1 MSVTRV
7 LLTAAGVGSLVLLWA
22 GPLPAMAPDRFS
34 AHMALHMGV
43 VTLAAGLLA
52 LGLAGT
58 ALDPSRRLP
67 GLFNP
72 VAASVFELFAVWG
85 WHAPA
90 LHHAARHTT
99 SVLVVE
105 QATFLVAGLW
115 LWLAAFGVGRAAR
128 SERLWT
134 GVASLL
140 FTSIHM
146 TLLGAV
152 FVLTPR
158 ALYAE
163 TTPATLWDQHLG
175 GGIML
180 LAGGISYLAGGLW
193 LALQGL
199 TRREERTV

>member
-1 MSVTRV
+1 MTRV
-7 LLTAAGVGSLVLLWA
+7 LCLSAGLLSLLLLWA
-22 GPLPAMAPDRFS
+22 GPLPSMAPDRFS
-34 AHMALHMGV
+34 AHMAMHMGV
-43 VTLAAGLLA
+43 VTLAAGLIA

-58 ALDPSRRLP
+58 AFDPSRRLP

-90 LHHAARHTT
+90 LHHAARHSTP
-99 SVLVVE
+99 VLVAE

-128 SERLWT
+128 SERIWT

-158 ALYAE
+158 ALY
-163 TTPATLWDQHLG
+163 TVTSPPTLWEQHLG

-199 TRREERTV
+199 TRREERIV